1 MEWRRWLPKLLQPPL
16 PPNAV
21 ELGKREGGGRGWQVM
36 NMKINYLMESRRGNG
51 EEEEEEH
58 AFPFSQEKR
67 GRRGVY

>member
-1 MEWRRWLPKLLQPPL
+1 
-16 PPNAV
+16 
-21 ELGKREGGGRGWQVM
+21 M

-51 EEEEEEH
+51 EEEEEKEH